1 MSQKADRE
9 LTQDQISRRSFLH
22 GSVGAAAV
30 VGSGLLVTPQIAAA
44 AAEGGLVALVHTQAA
59 GDNGPIDSMIA
70 ALKKLSA
77 EKKFPIRTIYAQDAA
92 TYGTIFK
99 SLADANAAIIVATFN
114 EVAEPIKALAPK
126 YPNTKWIQI
135 FGDPIQPPIP
145 NFETVSYDYYLGC
158 YLSGMFA
165 AKMSKTG
172 KIGYIGGVSLPPLNA
187 DVNSMKAAIAS
198 VNPSATFTPAFVGSF
213 QDPAKG
219 HETASQMYQG
229 GIDYIQTDSAATDT
243 GIIQAANEGDGRMVS
258 AISPAQYKI
267 GPKTVAALVALDFG
281 QSLYNEVSKALG
293 PEFKGGHLATGLG
306 TGVIDFVL
314 SPVWQEQGPKDLIE
328 KAKQVWPEID
338 KAKADIISGGL
349 KPPFNTQL

>member
-1 MSQKADRE
+1 MRKPLNVERP
-9 LTQDQISRRSFLH
+9 TGGVSRRSFLQT
-22 GSVGAAAV
+22 SFGAATLA
-30 VGSGLLVTPQIAAA
+30 GAGALSSANIAAA
-44 AAEGGLVALVHTQAA
+44 AESGLVALVHTQAA
-59 GDNGPIDSMIA
+59 GDNGPIDSMIS
-70 ALKKLSA
+70 ALKKLSG

-99 SLADANAAIIVATFN
+99 SLADAGAAVIVATFN
-114 EVAEPIKALAPK
+114 EVAEPMKALAPK
-126 YPNTKWIQI
+126 YPKTKWIQI
-135 FGDPIQPPIP
+135 FGDPINPPIP

-165 AKMSKTG
+165 AKVSKTG

-187 DVNSMKAAIAS
+187 DVNSLKAAIAA
-198 VNPSATFTPAFVGSF
+198 VNPKATFTHAFAGSF

-219 HETASQMYQG
+219 HEIASQMYQS

-243 GIIQAANEGDGRMVS
+243 GIIQAANEGQDRMVS

-267 GPKTVAALVALDFG
+267 GPKTVAALVELNFG

-293 PEFKGGHLATGLG
+293 PDFKGGHLATGLG

-314 SPVWQEQGPKDLIE
+314 SPTWQEQGPKDLVA
-328 KAKQVWPEID
+328 KAKSVWPEIE
-338 KAKADIISGGL
+338 KAKADIISGAL
-349 KPPFNTQL
+349 KPPFDTKL